1 VLSLNTTNNT
11 KDNKINIG
19 EWCYGV
25 TAVKDKIY
33 IGGGD
38 KVIILNI
45 DGSLV
50 REISTHGGSNYK
62 SSPVE
67 E

>member
-1 VLSLNTTNNT
+1 VC
-11 KDNKINIG
+11 I
-19 EWCYGV
+19 GV

-33 IGGGD
+33 IGGGG

-50 REISTHGGSNYK
+50 RKISTGSI
-62 SSPVE
+62 
-67 E
+67 

>member
-1 VLSLNTTNNT
+1 VC
-11 KDNKINIG
+11 I
-19 EWCYGV
+19 GV

-33 IGGGD
+33 IGGDD

-50 REISTHGGSNYK
+50 RKIANDIS
-62 SSPVE
+62 SS
-67 E
+67 